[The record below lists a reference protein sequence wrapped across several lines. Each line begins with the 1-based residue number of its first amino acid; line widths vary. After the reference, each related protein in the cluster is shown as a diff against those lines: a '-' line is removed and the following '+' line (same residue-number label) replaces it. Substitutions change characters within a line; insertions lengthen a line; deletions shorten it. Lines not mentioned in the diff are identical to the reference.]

1 MREKLRLWIEKIR
14 RLLKTAGKTKVEDHT
29 NGRTVMLRFRDNPDV
44 EVPVKV
50 TGCIFHPDYK
60 HHIERNDK

>member
-1 MREKLRLWIEKIR
+1 MRGKLRLWIEKIKGG
-14 RLLKTAGKTKVEDHT
+14 LKSAGETKDGHT
-29 NGRTVMLRFRDNPDV
+29 DGRTVMLRFRDNPDV

-60 HHIERNDK
+60 HHIEQNDK